1 MSLVAS
7 ASIWNNDETTNK
19 KRQSTMRKTIKL
31 RSNNQEINAYND
43 SKLEYENTN
52 KEYENINKEYKTNSI
67 DEQQEYNSSRNKR
80 VNDLL
85 NKITTIDNNDDNKMG
100 DFKPLSHPSI
110 NVKKDID
117 NPNPGS
123 RANIN
128 YKSNDNVSNIFSSY
142 KKSYEPPSEIVN
154 KPYYLASISSSGL
167 ASNLGSSSNSGLG
180 LASNLGYNHSSG
192 SVSSISHNNNFNDKI
207 MEKLNHM
214 IHLLEESRHE
224 KTANIT
230 EEFILYTFLGVF
242 VIFIVDS
249 FSKTKR
255 YTR

>member
-31 RSNNQEINAYND
+31 RSNNQDVPAYND
-43 SKLEYENTN
+43 SKLEF
-52 KEYENINKEYKTNSI
+52 ENINKDYKTNSI
-67 DEQQEYNSSRNKR
+67 EEQQDYNTSRNKR

-85 NKITTIDNNDDNKMG
+85 NKITTVDDNNDNKMG

-110 NVKKDID
+110 NVKKDIENT
-117 NPNPGS
+117 NPNS
-123 RANIN
+123 HVN
-128 YKSNDNVSNIFSSY
+128 YRSNDSASSIFSNY
-142 KKSYEPPSEIVN
+142 NKSYEPPSEIVN
-154 KPYYLASISSSGL
+154 KPYFLAANHGL
-167 ASNLGSSSNSGLG
+167 NASTNLGSI
-180 LASNLGYNHSSG
+180 A
-192 SVSSISHNNNFNDKI
+192 SHNTSHVSHASQNNAFNDKI

-214 IHLLEESRHE
+214 IHLLEETRHE

-249 FSKTKR
+249 FSRAKR

>member
-31 RSNNQEINAYND
+31 RPNNQEVPAYND
-43 SKLEYENTN
+43 SKLEYENT
-52 KEYENINKEYKTNSI
+52 NKEYKTNSI
-67 DEQQEYNSSRNKR
+67 DEQQEYNSSRKKR

-85 NKITTIDNNDDNKMG
+85 NKITTIDDNNDNKMG

-110 NVKKDID
+110 NVKKDIENSNYD
-117 NPNPGS
+117 SHP
-123 RANIN
+123 NIN
-128 YKSNDNVSNIFSSY
+128 YKASDNVSSIYSSY
-142 KKSYEPPSEIVN
+142 NKSYEPPSEIIN
-154 KPYYLASISSSGL
+154 KPYYLASVSSSGL
-167 ASNLGSSSNSGLG
+167 GLTSSHGI
-180 LASNLGYNHSSG
+180 G
-192 SVSSISHNNNFNDKI
+192 SVSSPGPGISHNNAFNDKI

-214 IHLLEESRHE
+214 IHLLEETRHE

-249 FSKTKR
+249 FSRMKR